1 MSFNKLQFCFSF
13 YLLLYCQLLP
23 SRIHRSLIHG
33 HNNQRFPNSLTF
45 PWTRVICLTRSN
57 HVVKGVINSQF
68 FMKMTQLKQFEW
80 FPIPIN
86 FLQTF
91 SKEMKPAWC
100 EIRFPKRFAPADC
113 HESYCI
119 YNSQNSSQ
127 SIYLPA
133 TRSTSAVRIP
143 SVWQMQCQCNTT
155 HNKSLCLSNTA
166 EVDIFWW
173 SS

>member
-23 SRIHRSLIHG
+23 SRIYRSLIHG

-91 SKEMKPAWC
+91 SKEMKPPWC
-100 EIRFPKRFAPADC
+100 ETGFPKRFALVRLPWKLL
-113 HESYCI
+113 YLQLPKFI
-119 YNSQNSSQ
+119 PK
-127 SIYLPA
+127 YLPPGDEKYE
-133 TRSTSAVRIP
+133 RSP
-143 SVWQMQCQCNTT
+143 HSVSMTNAM
-155 HNKSLCLSNTA
+155 SM
-166 EVDIFWW
+166 
-173 SS
+173 